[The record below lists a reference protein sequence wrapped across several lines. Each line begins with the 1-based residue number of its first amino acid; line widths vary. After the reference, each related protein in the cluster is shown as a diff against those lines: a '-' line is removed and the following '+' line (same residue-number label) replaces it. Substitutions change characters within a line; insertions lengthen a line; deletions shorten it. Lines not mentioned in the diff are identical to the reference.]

1 MLKPQLCDDDQV
13 CVLGWPSTY
22 ASDKYCQQSTDYVG
36 QVSELNAVNNGQKR
50 GNFDVAIAGSN
61 GYVTTQLSAPAGYQS
76 GVPYGKFA
84 INAPYDAQ
92 GYNTYMGAKIFT
104 GVWSVAQCSE
114 YCDAQTKYNLA
125 TAPKDGTP
133 AKVCKFFNTYLL
145 TAKMAN
151 GNVVPQGQYCS
162 LYTEAW
168 PIKYATNGGQWRGKD
183 QYTVD
188 YSFGYAKTDAGLDPL
203 VGDATGA
210 KYQAVADIKW
220 NTLQPYC
227 SSLLGYTTPV
237 TTITT
242 MTTVTPLTTAVSTTT
257 IFTGDPVPV
266 LKRDEATPSAGVVT
280 DVAIDGVITLHGG
293 AVTTQNLDST
303 AAVVR
308 RAVPTSTPADLKKY
322 PTTVVSA
329 ACSLQATPVKST
341 STVYVASTVTAST
354 STISQVASTSVA
366 KYQYATPGCPTVK
379 TDDGHVYKRYFYGQ
393 GLRENTKNPGNV
405 GLPALTQTY
414 SGTLLEC
421 DAAQKCAT
429 YGKTRPNTGG
439 GYYSFD
445 LHFLQ
450 STGAW
455 ECSLYWEPNTVASYF
470 NVADTDIVAG
480 YGYCYNC

>member
-1 MLKPQLCDDDQV
+1 
-13 CVLGWPSTY
+13 
-22 ASDKYCQQSTDYVG
+22 
-36 QVSELNAVNNGQKR
+36 
-50 GNFDVAIAGSN
+50 
-61 GYVTTQLSAPAGYQS
+61 
-76 GVPYGKFA
+76 
-84 INAPYDAQ
+84 
-92 GYNTYMGAKIFT
+92 MGAKIFT
-104 GVWSVAQCSE
+104 GVWSVAQCSQ

-151 GNVVPQGQYCS
+151 GQVVPQGQYCS

-168 PIKYATNGGQWRGKD
+168 PIKYATNGGQWRGQD

-242 MTTVTPLTTAVSTTT
+242 MTTVTPLTTAVSTSTVTT
-257 IFTGDPVPV
+257 GSPV
-266 LKRDEATPSAGVVT
+266 LKKRDEVTPSAGVVT
-280 DVAIDGVITLHGG
+280 DVAIDGVLTLHGG
-293 AVTTQNLDST
+293 AITTQDLDST

-308 RAVPTSTPADLKKY
+308 RAAPTSTPNDLKKY

-329 ACSLQATPVKST
+329 ACSLQATPVTST
-341 STVYVASTVTAST
+341 STVYVASTVTGSP
-354 STISQVASTSVA
+354 STIVQVSS
-366 KYQYATPGCPTVK
+366 ATVTVPYIMATTGCPTVT
-379 TDDGHVYKRYFYGQ
+379 TDNGGLYKRYYYGS
-393 GLRENTKNPGNV
+393 GLRENTVNPGNH
-405 GLPALTQTY
+405 GNPALTQTY
-414 SGTLLEC
+414 SGSLLEC

-429 YGKTRPNTGG
+429 YGITRPNTGG
-439 GYYSFD
+439 GYWSFD

-455 ECSLYWEPNTVASYF
+455 ECSLYWDPNANAAFF
-470 NVADTDIVAG
+470 NVADTDVVAG
-480 YGYCYNC
+480 YGYCHNC